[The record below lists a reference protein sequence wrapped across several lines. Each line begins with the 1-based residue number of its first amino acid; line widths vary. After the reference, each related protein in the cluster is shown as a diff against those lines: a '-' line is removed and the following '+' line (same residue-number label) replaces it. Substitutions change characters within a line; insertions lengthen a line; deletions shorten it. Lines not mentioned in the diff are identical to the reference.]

1 MRNLVLAA
9 VLVAA
14 AGTAAHAQD
23 ARAIRDGRYQA
34 VLGDCEGCHTAP
46 GGKPFAGGT
55 VLETP
60 FGKIAAPNITSDRDA
75 GLGTWTEA
83 DFRRA
88 MRAGVSPGGK
98 RLYPAMPYPAYAL
111 MNDADLAALW
121 TYLKTVPPVH
131 HAVEANLLPF
141 PFNIR
146 ALMAGWNL
154 LYLKPAGFR
163 PTAGKSSA
171 WNRGAYLVTGA
182 GHCSACHTAKTL
194 LGGDRAGALTGASL
208 QGWFAPEITGA
219 QPRGVGNWSAEDIVT
234 YLRSGWNSHAAASGP
249 MAEVVE
255 HSTSQM
261 TDADLGAIAVYLKD
275 QPAAEESHPAS
286 TLSRRDPAMQA
297 GAELYQNNCVG
308 CHGWDGKGERL
319 IFPPL
324 AGNAILIQPSAES
337 LTRVVLEGAQAA
349 GTKTAPTAPSM
360 PSFAWK
366 LNDAQ
371 IADLLTYIRNSWGNA
386 AAPVSAASV
395 GEIRASLHGGNDAR

>member
-1 MRNLVLAA
+1 MRRLVFAA

-23 ARAIRDGRYQA
+23 SRQIAAGRYQA

-55 VLETP
+55 ILETP

-75 GLGTWTEA
+75 GLGSWSEA

-88 MRAGVSPGGK
+88 LREGVSPGGK

-111 MNDADLAALW
+111 MSDADVVALW
-121 TYLKTVPPVH
+121 AYIKTVPPVH
-131 HAVEANLLPF
+131 RTVEANLLPF

-146 ALMAGWNL
+146 ALMAGWNW
-154 LYLKPAGFR
+154 LYFKPVAFT
-163 PTAGKSSA
+163 PTAGKSPA
-171 WNRGAYLVTGA
+171 WNRGAYIVTGA
-182 GHCSACHTAKTL
+182 GHCAACHTAKTL
-194 LGGDRAGALTGASL
+194 LGGDRAAALTGASL

-219 QPRGVGNWSAEDIVT
+219 TPRGIGGWSASDIVA
-234 YLRSGWNSHAAASGP
+234 YLGSGWNSHAAASGP

-275 QPAAEESHPAS
+275 QPAAEPSAPAPA
-286 TLSRRDPAMQA
+286 LPQNDPAMQA
-297 GAELYQNNCVG
+297 GAVLYRNNCTG
-308 CHGWDGKGERL
+308 CHGADGKGERL

-324 AGNAILIQPSAES
+324 AGNAVLIQPSAES

-366 LNDAQ
+366 LDDAQ
-371 IADLLTYIRNSWGNA
+371 MADLLTYIRNSWGNN
-386 AAPVSAASV
+386 AAPVSADFVSK
-395 GEIRASLHGGNDAR
+395 IRANLRGGNDAR